1 MSARPTVAIALT
13 LYLALASPAFSQ
25 DIPAPFEGL
34 MLQEMHRTVMDD
46 LRERNLGIRGNS
58 PARPRATTARRAAAG
73 QTVSTAYRPSPQV
86 SAKVRA
92 QFAQHM
98 TRQTGPE
105 GGRKVAAAM
114 QARDPVRNWAQL
126 VAADGLRPGDAA
138 DALAG
143 YWVLNWMI
151 ANRGDNNRVQ
161 TLAVRD
167 QVRAIMTSNPAYA
180 RLSEAQRQEFAE
192 VLMLNFLVQQAAYVD
207 ALKRG
212 DQAALQRLGDAAVA
226 RFKGEMGVDLRR
238 LRLTERGFAKG

>member
-1 MSARPTVAIALT
+1 MSARLAV
-13 LYLALASPAFSQ
+13 ALAACVALATPAFAQ

-46 LRERNLGIRGNS
+46 LRERNLGIRGNG
-58 PARPRATTARRAAAG
+58 PAKPRAAAAG
-73 QTVSTAYRPSPQV
+73 QAVSTAYRPSPQV

-98 TRQTGPE
+98 TRQAGAE

-151 ANRGDNNRVQ
+151 ANRGDNNRAQ

-167 QVRAIMTSNPAYA
+167 QVRVIMTSNPAYA

>member
-1 MSARPTVAIALT
+1 MSARLGIATGATIALM
-13 LYLALASPAFSQ
+13 LVLAGGASAQGFPDLGYMGSTIGAGGLQTSAMNTVIAQ
-25 DIPAPFEGL
+25 SVEQTHKPAPA
-34 MLQEMHRTVMDD
+34 
-46 LRERNLGIRGNS
+46 
-58 PARPRATTARRAAAG
+58 PARQAQASTGYRA
-73 QTVSTAYRPSPQV
+73 SPQV

-98 TRQTGPE
+98 TRQAGAE
-105 GGRKVAAAM
+105 GGRKIAAAM
-114 QARDPVRNWAQL
+114 QARDPVQNWAQL

-151 ANRGDNNRVQ
+151 ANRGDNNRAQ

-180 RLSEAQRQEFAE
+180 RLGEAQRQEFAE
-192 VLMLNFLVQQAAYVD
+192 VLMLNFLAQQAAYVD

-212 DQAALQRLGDAAVA
+212 DQASLQRLGDAAVA
-226 RFKGEMGVDLRR
+226 RFKSEMGVDLRR
-238 LRLTERGFAKG
+238 LSLTGRGFARN